1 MMGELWRGSADREF
15 VFKKGKYFV
24 FQKKRFG
31 AAGDAECHGGRDVQ
45 WQVFEKERKRKFSK
59 VFQNFFRERDAFYK
73 RKMSAKQPL
82 HEKVLLPQIN

>member
-31 AAGDAECHGGRDVQ
+31 AAGDAECHGGREVQ
-45 WQVFEKERKRKFSK
+45 W
-59 VFQNFFRERDAFYK
+59 
-73 RKMSAKQPL
+73 
-82 HEKVLLPQIN
+82 